1 MAFGYDPGEEDD
13 PGSGAQSAPRCG
25 RRSMASG
32 EKRLSRGTK
41 ITLGLFLV
49 AALVL
54 GMLLGC
60 ASKGGGT
67 GGGSGNASGTTARAV
82 QEVSNAE
89 PPNTAEA
96 AAAGVDEPSIRTHLA
111 HLTGASPAPI
121 GGREVTISERGSSD
135 GRRAAAEY
143 MESSFEE
150 MGIPARVLEF
160 VSGGRRG
167 YNVEANLRG
176 TGGERHLWVTAHLDS
191 VHNAGA
197 NDDASGL
204 TSILLTAKALKEIE
218 PEHTVHF
225 VAYDLEEV
233 GLFGSTH
240 YVENTVDAIREREG
254 ERAIVGNLQSDMIAY
269 EEGGFDAVLGTCDRA
284 GPIDDALARAAEEL
298 DSPIRLK
305 EVCLG
310 RSDHQPFWD
319 AGLPAAV
326 LTDGAIYDGYPCYH
340 KPCDTVDKLNISYL
354 RSMIELT
361 VAATA
366 LLSAPPSGS

>member
-1 MAFGYDPGEEDD
+1 
-13 PGSGAQSAPRCG
+13 
-25 RRSMASG
+25 
-32 EKRLSRGTK
+32 LSRGLE
-41 ITLGLFLV
+41 IALRLFLLSTL
-49 AALVL
+49 AL
-54 GMLLGC
+54 GTLLGC
-60 ASKGGGT
+60 APEGGETGGGT
-67 GGGSGNASGTTARAV
+67 GEASGTTAQTSGEA
-82 QEVSNAE
+82 STAG
-89 PPNTAEA
+89 PPDVAEA
-96 AAAGVDEPSIRTHLA
+96 AAAGVDEPSIRAHLD
-111 HLTGASPAPI
+111 HLTGASPATI
-121 GGREVTISERGSSD
+121 GGREVTISERGSAD

-150 MGIPARVLEF
+150 LGVPARVLGF
-160 VSGGRRG
+160 TSGGMRG
-167 YNVEANLRG
+167 YNVEATLKG

-204 TSILLTAKALKEIE
+204 TSILITAKVLKEIE

-233 GLFGSTH
+233 GLVGSTH
-240 YVENTVDAIREREG
+240 YVENTVGVLREREG
-254 ERAIVGNLQSDMIAY
+254 KRAIVGNLQSDMIAY
-269 EEGGFDAVLGTCDRA
+269 EEGRFDAVLGTCDRA
-284 GPIDDALARAAEEL
+284 GPIDDALSRAAEEL
-298 DSPIRLK
+298 DSPIELA

-326 LTDGAIYDGYPCYH
+326 LTDGAVYDGYPCYH

-361 VAATA
+361 AAATA
-366 LLSAPPSGS
+366 LLAASHSES

>member
-1 MAFGYDPGEEDD
+1 M
-13 PGSGAQSAPRCG
+13 
-25 RRSMASG
+25 
-32 EKRLSRGTK
+32 SRGLE
-41 ITLGLFLV
+41 IALRLFLLSTL
-49 AALVL
+49 AL
-54 GMLLGC
+54 GTLLGC
-60 ASKGGGT
+60 APETGETGGGT
-67 GGGSGNASGTTARAV
+67 GGVTSGVTSETSGTTARTAV
-82 QEVSNAE
+82 ETSTAG
-89 PPNTAEA
+89 PPDVAKA
-96 AAAGVDEPSIRTHLA
+96 AAAGVDESSIRAHLA

-121 GGREVTISERGSSD
+121 GGRETIISERGSVE

-150 MGIPARVLEF
+150 MGIPARVLGF
-160 VSGGRRG
+160 TSGGMRG
-167 YNVEANLRG
+167 FNVEATLKG

-233 GLFGSTH
+233 GLYGSTH
-240 YVENTVDAIREREG
+240 YVENTVGDVREREG

-269 EEGGFDAVLGTCDRA
+269 EEGRFDAVLGTCDRA
-284 GPIDDALARAAEEL
+284 GPIDDAFSRAAEEL
-298 DSPIRLK
+298 DSPIQLE

-319 AGLPAAV
+319 AGLPAVV
-326 LTDGAIYDGYPCYH
+326 LTDGAVYDGYPCYH

-361 VAATA
+361 AAATA
-366 LLSAPPSGS
+366 LLATSHSES